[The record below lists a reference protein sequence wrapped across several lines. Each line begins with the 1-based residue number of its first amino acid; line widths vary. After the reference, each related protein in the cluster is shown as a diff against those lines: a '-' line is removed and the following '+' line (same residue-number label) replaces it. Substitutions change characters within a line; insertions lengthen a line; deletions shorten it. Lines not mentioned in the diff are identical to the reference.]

1 VFVLI
6 SQPLAALPSQLP
18 KPALHVIPQVP
29 AGQVAVP
36 LVVLQTVLQD
46 PQCSGLLR
54 LVSQPLA
61 GLLSQSP
68 KPEAQAIPQL
78 PAVQVGVPPAV
89 EHLVPQAL
97 QLLIS
102 VLRLTSQPL
111 AGLPSQS
118 LKPALHAPMAQVPLL
133 QVAAALANAH
143 LVPQALQLLTSV
155 LRLTSQPLV
164 LFGASQFPKPAVHA
178 PIVQVLLT
186 QLAAALVNAHLVPQ
200 PPQLFASFVVFVA
213 QVAPGGQV
221 ARPAPQVLYPHTPA
235 VHTGVPPV
243 VGHLVPQALQL
254 LTSEF
259 RLTSHP
265 LVGLASQL
273 ANPALQV
280 PMAQVPLLHV
290 AEALVYAQTV
300 LQLLQWAGSVLR
312 LISQPL
318 AAAPSQ
324 LA

>member
-1 VFVLI
+1 VLI

-36 LVVLQTVLQD
+36 LVVLQTALQD

-78 PAVQVGVPPAV
+78 PAVQVGVPPDV
-89 EHLVPQAL
+89 EQTWPQVL
-97 QLLIS
+97 QLLTL
-102 VLRLTSQPL
+102 VFRFTSQPL
-111 AGLPSQS
+111 AGLLSQS
-118 LKPALHAPMAQVPLL
+118 AKPALQVPMAQVPLL
-133 QVAAALANAH
+133 QVAAALANVH

-164 LFGASQFPKPAVHA
+164 ALPSQLPEPAVHA

-186 QLAAALVNAHLVPQ
+186 QLAAALANVHTVPQ
-200 PPQLFASFVVFVA
+200 PPQLLTSVVVVVPQA
-213 QVAPGGQV
+213 TPVPGGQV
-221 ARPAPQVLYPHTPA
+221 ALPAPHVLYPHVPA
-235 VHTGVPPV
+235 LHTGVPPV

-254 LTSEF
+254 FTSEF
-259 RLTSHP
+259 RLTSQP
-265 LVGLASQL
+265 LVALPSQL

-318 AAAPSQ
+318 EAVPSQ